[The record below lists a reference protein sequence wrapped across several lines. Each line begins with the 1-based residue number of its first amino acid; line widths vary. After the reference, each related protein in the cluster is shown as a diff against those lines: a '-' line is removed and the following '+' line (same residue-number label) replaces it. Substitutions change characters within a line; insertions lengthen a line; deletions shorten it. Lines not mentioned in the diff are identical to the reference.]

1 MKVSGIIVDQYP
13 PQYLEG
19 KVSKDAGPADSP
31 DGDTNPNIFTITVK
45 AAGNLIIGDPSTIK
59 NGVRVT
65 KDDAFSAELVSPKI
79 CSSLKIGAVSTGTYT
94 YSKAVERCKKYWE
107 RLEDGTYYE
116 AGTWRFLL

>member
-1 MKVSGIIVDQYP
+1 MQFVFGVHNAEDLKVSGIIVDQYP

-65 KDDAFSAELVSPKI
+65 KDDAFSAELVSPKFVVASRFGAVR
-79 CSSLKIGAVSTGTYT
+79 CSSL
-94 YSKAVERCKKYWE
+94 SKRGMK
-107 RLEDGTYYE
+107 RYE
-116 AGTWRFLL
+116 AVTEQ